1 VHTGTFLRF
10 HLGYAYMVAD
20 YSPYDP
26 MGGSNFGFS
35 IGGTLT
41 RGLALAG
48 LLDFA
53 SGGDEEGI
61 FMGQFGLGLSYYFM
75 PVNMYAGLSVGYA
88 SGGYDDPSTDVAD
101 ALEVETDGAF
111 SYTVSVGYEY
121 LFKDS
126 AWGLGPAVRFWQS
139 ASTRGASAAPASYC
153 RPPITEPPSRSEVG
167 YDTRVKRRLL
177 LLALALTAAC
187 LATGVLGTGCGRT
200 HDGSDT
206 DGSAGSAGSESD
218 HAAAHLDL
226 ARAQCAYLQRCDPDA
241 LHRFSKSSL
250 AACVDYFS
258 CSLDHGWL
266 PASLRDG
273 EMPLDTC
280 IDSLLSRSC
289 PDTELEPIDRFS
301 YGSFPSDFP
310 WGPRVGG
317 RPAKKYSLRRPTR
330 PS

>member
-1 VHTGTFLRF
+1 MVTRGLISLLVLVTAPALAQAPPAPNVPPASSAPPVAPAPPLPAQPPPPAQPQPPPQPVPTASADSLAATDDTSSADPPPLTKQETRASKVHTGTFLRF

-20 YSPYDP
+20 FSPYDP

-61 FMGQFGLGLSYYFM
+61 FMGQFGLALNYYFM

-126 AWGLGPAVRFWQS
+126 AWGLGPAVRFWQ
-139 ASTRGASAAPASYC
+139 
-153 RPPITEPPSRSEVG
+153 V
-167 YDTRVKRRLL
+167 
-177 LLALALTAAC
+177 ALD
-187 LATGVLGTGCGRT
+187 
-200 HDGSDT
+200 DG
-206 DGSAGSAGSESD
+206 
-218 HAAAHLDL
+218 
-226 ARAQCAYLQRCDPDA
+226 
-241 LHRFSKSSL
+241 RFS
-250 AACVDYFS
+250 A
-258 CSLDHGWL
+258 
-266 PASLRDG
+266 
-273 EMPLDTC
+273 TC
-280 IDSLLSRSC
+280 IVLSA
-289 PDTELEPIDRFS
+289 TNH
-301 YGSFPSDFP
+301 
-310 WGPRVGG
+310 
-317 RPAKKYSLRRPTR
+317 
-330 PS
+330 